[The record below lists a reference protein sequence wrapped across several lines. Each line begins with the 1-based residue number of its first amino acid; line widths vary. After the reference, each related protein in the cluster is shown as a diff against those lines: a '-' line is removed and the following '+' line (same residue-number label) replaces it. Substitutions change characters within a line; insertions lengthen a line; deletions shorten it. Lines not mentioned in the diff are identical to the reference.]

1 MAKRLAQRIG
11 RRKRSHQV
19 GEAEKIIPINHET
32 AEVIAKQKK
41 LFREQFG
48 REPGPDDPLFFD
60 PGVAAPQF
68 LSDESTD
75 EIWKSL
81 LQAAG
86 DSGIDPAIVYAM
98 NKTGRIVT
106 EANLEFLSDSELQE
120 WNDAVNEYRHKIES
134 GEIQ

>member
-1 MAKRLAQRIG
+1 M
-11 RRKRSHQV
+11 
-19 GEAEKIIPINHET
+19 
-32 AEVIAKQKK
+32 
-41 LFREQFG
+41 
-48 REPGPDDPLFFD
+48 FFD

-81 LQAAG
+81 LQVAG

-98 NKTGRIVT
+98 NKTGRMVT
-106 EANLEFLSDSELQE
+106 EANLEFLTDSELQE
-120 WNDAVNEYRHKIES
+120 WNDAVNEYRQKIES